1 MCLIQG
7 VTFFPR
13 KVACLWSSS
22 YGAEELELA
31 KPALSD
37 SWARDFDQCAKHFTD
52 LQMITVQ
59 NNECSDRSVP
69 IDSLLFLMSFLW
81 T

>member
-7 VTFFPR
+7 VTFFPW
-13 KVACLWSSS
+13 KVTCLRSSS
-22 YGAEELELA
+22 YGVEELEQ
-31 KPALSD
+31 PALSD
-37 SWARDFDQCAKHFTD
+37 SWAHDFDRCAVLFTEI
-52 LQMITVQ
+52 QMITVQ
-59 NNECSDRSVP
+59 SNECSDRNVP